1 MRPEVKERIDR
12 EIREH
17 PITIYMKGTEMF
29 PRCGFSAATV
39 EALRR
44 AGAQGSIH
52 SIDVLADP
60 EIRESIKEYSDWP
73 TIPQVY
79 IGGEFIGGCDITREL
94 YETGELRSRIEKA
107 SVAFRWRRSSRS
119 ARKASTTPGSNCRP
133 FSAARTET
141 AFERPRALRYGRFVV
156 IVS

>member
-44 AGAQGSIH
+44 AGAEGSIH

-79 IGGEFIGGCDITREL
+79 IGGEFVGGCDITREL
-94 YETGELRSRIEKA
+94 YETGELRERIEKA
-107 SVAFRWRRSSRS
+107 L
-119 ARKASTTPGSNCRP
+119 STAG
-133 FSAARTET
+133 
-141 AFERPRALRYGRFVV
+141 
-156 IVS
+156 

>member
-1 MRPEVKERIDR
+1 MRPDMKERIDR

-39 EALRR
+39 EALRQ
-44 AGAQGSIH
+44 AGAEGSIH

-79 IGGEFIGGCDITREL
+79 IGGEFVGGCDITREL
-94 YETGELRSRIEKA
+94 YATGELQSRIEKA
-107 SVAFRWRRSSRS
+107 L
-119 ARKASTTPGSNCRP
+119 STAG
-133 FSAARTET
+133 
-141 AFERPRALRYGRFVV
+141 
-156 IVS
+156 

>member
-1 MRPEVKERIDR
+1 MRPEMKERIDR

-17 PITIYMKGTEMF
+17 PVTIYMKGTEMF

-44 AGAQGSIH
+44 AGAEGSIH

-79 IGGEFIGGCDITREL
+79 IAGEFIGGCDITREL
-94 YETGELRSRIEKA
+94 YETGELQTRIEKA
-107 SVAFRWRRSSRS
+107 LSPA
-119 ARKASTTPGSNCRP
+119 G
-133 FSAARTET
+133 
-141 AFERPRALRYGRFVV
+141 
-156 IVS
+156 

>member
-1 MRPEVKERIDR
+1 MRPEIKERIDR

-17 PITIYMKGTEMF
+17 PITIYMKGNEMF

-44 AGAQGSIH
+44 AGAEGSIH
-52 SIDVLADP
+52 SIDVLADS

-94 YETGELRSRIEKA
+94 YETGELQARIEKA
-107 SVAFRWRRSSRS
+107 L
-119 ARKASTTPGSNCRP
+119 STAG
-133 FSAARTET
+133 
-141 AFERPRALRYGRFVV
+141 
-156 IVS
+156 

>member
-1 MRPEVKERIDR
+1 MKPEIKERIDR

-44 AGAQGSIH
+44 AGADGSIH

-94 YETGELRSRIEKA
+94 YETGELQARIEKA
-107 SVAFRWRRSSRS
+107 L
-119 ARKASTTPGSNCRP
+119 STAG
-133 FSAARTET
+133 
-141 AFERPRALRYGRFVV
+141 
-156 IVS
+156 

>member
-1 MRPEVKERIDR
+1 MRPEIKERIDR

-44 AGAQGSIH
+44 AGADGSIH

-60 EIRESIKEYSDWP
+60 EIRESIKEYSDCP
-73 TIPQVY
+73 TIPQDY
-79 IGGEFIGGCDITREL
+79 IGGEFICGCDITREL
-94 YETGELRSRIEKA
+94 YETGELQARIEKA
-107 SVAFRWRRSSRS
+107 L
-119 ARKASTTPGSNCRP
+119 STAG
-133 FSAARTET
+133 
-141 AFERPRALRYGRFVV
+141 
-156 IVS
+156 

>member
-1 MRPEVKERIDR
+1 MKERIDR

-44 AGAQGSIH
+44 AGAEGSIH
-52 SIDVLADP
+52 SIDVLAEP

-79 IGGEFIGGCDITREL
+79 IAGEFIGGCDITREL
-94 YETGELRSRIEKA
+94 YETGELQTRIEKA
-107 SVAFRWRRSSRS
+107 LSPA
-119 ARKASTTPGSNCRP
+119 G
-133 FSAARTET
+133 
-141 AFERPRALRYGRFVV
+141 
-156 IVS
+156 

>member
-1 MRPEVKERIDR
+1 MKPEIKERIDR

-44 AGAQGSIH
+44 AGAEGSIH

-94 YETGELRSRIEKA
+94 YETGELQARIEKA
-107 SVAFRWRRSSRS
+107 L
-119 ARKASTTPGSNCRP
+119 STAG
-133 FSAARTET
+133 
-141 AFERPRALRYGRFVV
+141 
-156 IVS
+156 

>member
-1 MRPEVKERIDR
+1 MRPEIKERIDR

-44 AGAQGSIH
+44 AGAEGSIH
-52 SIDVLADP
+52 SIDVLSDP

-94 YETGELRSRIEKA
+94 FETGELQDRIEKA
-107 SVAFRWRRSSRS
+107 L
-119 ARKASTTPGSNCRP
+119 STAG
-133 FSAARTET
+133 
-141 AFERPRALRYGRFVV
+141 
-156 IVS
+156 

>member
-1 MRPEVKERIDR
+1 MRPEIKERIDR

-44 AGAQGSIH
+44 AGAECSIH

-79 IGGEFIGGCDITREL
+79 IAGEFIGGCDITREL
-94 YETGELRSRIEKA
+94 FETGELQTRVK
-107 SVAFRWRRSSRS
+107 S
-119 ARKASTTPGSNCRP
+119 ALSTAG
-133 FSAARTET
+133 
-141 AFERPRALRYGRFVV
+141 
-156 IVS
+156 